1 MNSDVA
7 KLAQIQ
13 NVDHEIATLRERVA
27 GYPARLA
34 AQEAELS
41 KLAKEIERNARE
53 QAAESSARRRL
64 ESDIADLKQ
73 KSARYRA
80 QLDDVQSDSQMKALE
95 HQIAFCN
102 QEIGR
107 LEDQELAGLMRTEE
121 LETEHRM
128 LHETKANRELARNSE
143 RASVQ
148 QDRQRDEASIQELAE
163 ERETLRREAD
173 AELLAQYDRLSAS
186 RKSAVAEIEGPRCSA
201 CQMVVRPQ
209 RWNEVREGAVCF
221 CESCGRF
228 LYYNPPVDLS
238 DAMALPPSQ

>member
-1 MNSDVA
+1 MNSELA
-7 KLAQIQ
+7 KLVQIQ
-13 NVDHEIATLRERVA
+13 NIDHEIATLRERVA

-34 AQEAELS
+34 AREAELA
-41 KLAKEIERNARE
+41 KLAKDIERNARE
-53 QAAESSARRRL
+53 QTTEATARRRL
-64 ESDIADLKQ
+64 ESDIDDLKQ

-95 HQIAFCN
+95 HQIDFCR

-107 LEDQELAGLMRTEE
+107 LEDQELSGLMRTEE

-128 LHETKANRELARNSE
+128 LHETAANRKLALDSE
-143 RASVQ
+143 QASVQ
-148 QDRQRDEASIQELAE
+148 QDRQRDEASIQELAK

-173 AELLAQYDRLSAS
+173 AGLLVQYDRLSAS

-201 CQMVVRPQ
+201 CQMIVRPQ

-238 DAMALPPSQ
+238 DAVTLPR